1 MKKYRLRGAP
11 AQRIFRCAVSK
22 IIVNKADSVGIET
35 SNVLAATSLYIKLFC
50 IKQPY
55 LYGCAQAPLLYGS
68 FVGNVLYNINN
79 IKADILYFIFIIVFL
94 SNV

>member
-55 LYGCAQAPLLYGS
+55 LYGCAQAPPFFTVVLLG
-68 FVGNVLYNINN
+68 
-79 IKADILYFIFIIVFL
+79 IFYII
-94 SNV
+94 